1 MATLYTTFDTTLDT
15 TMCLLRIHERFDIV
29 STLEL
34 YSQEL
39 SLDFWT
45 NRVNDTIFIN
55 AGNGC
60 GGDPEISVEVPVG
73 TNMDGI
79 VDAIHNLL
87 RKIDVRYNTS
97 PTKLKMK
104 LELRGETS

>member
-1 MATLYTTFDTTLDT
+1 MSTSFKTLDTTFDT

-29 STLEL
+29 DTLEL

-45 NRVNDTIFIN
+45 NRLNDTIFIT
-55 AGNGC
+55 AGDGC
-60 GGDPEISVEVPVG
+60 SGNPGISVEVPVG
-73 TNMDGI
+73 TGIDGI
-79 VDAIHNLL
+79 VDAMHNLL

-104 LELRGETS
+104 REIRGL